1 MNSNSTT
8 DIRIELCHNKDIWND
23 YLAASPDANF
33 YQQYEWKNINET
45 AFGHKTLY
53 LSANRNSEIV
63 GALPMVFIKSAMF
76 GRILSSMPF
85 VNFGGLI
92 ANDREIEHLLLEQ
105 ARKLTRETNADFL
118 EIRSLKPIS
127 ESLPS
132 SLHKISMTID
142 LDDDPDRLW
151 SAFKSKHRTN
161 IRRVYKHDVHVR
173 EGSTDLLDEFYRIMA
188 YSWRN
193 LGTPFYKKRYFEEI
207 LANLPDQ
214 VRIFV
219 AYQGEKP
226 IATAFNGYFKD
237 TVEGM
242 WAGALPGYRQVQPN
256 YVLYWE
262 MIKDACEKGF
272 RKYHLGRSSVDSGA
286 EAFKSKWNAYSKQL
300 HMQYVLNRSTEV
312 PRLNVDNPKYQLA
325 IRIWRKLPLPIVG
338 LIGPQLSKCIP

>member
-1 MNSNSTT
+1 MNDNQISEIS
-8 DIRIELCHNKDIWND
+8 IELCNDQDSWNE
-23 YLAASPDANF
+23 YLASNPNANF
-33 YQQYEWKNINET
+33 YQRFEWKAINET
-45 AFGHKTLY
+45 SFGHRTLY
-53 LSANRNSEIV
+53 LSANRNSKIV
-63 GALPMVFIKSAMF
+63 GVLPMVLIKSALF

-92 ANDREIEHLLLEQ
+92 ANDPEIEHLLLKR
-105 ARKLTRETNADFL
+105 ASNLTRETNADFL
-118 EIRSLKPIS
+118 EIRSLKPVS
-127 ESLPS
+127 EPLPS

-142 LDDDPDRLW
+142 LDADPDRLW
-151 SAFKSKHRTN
+151 RGFKSKHRTN
-161 IRRVYKHDVHVR
+161 IRRVYKQNIHVR
-173 EGSTDLLDEFYRIMA
+173 QGGSELLDEFYRIMA
-188 YSWRN
+188 FSWRN
-193 LGTPFYKKRYFEEI
+193 LGTPFYKKRYFENI
-207 LANLPDQ
+207 LANLPNQ

-242 WAGALPGYRQVQPN
+242 WAGALPEYRHVQPN

-262 MIKDACEKGF
+262 MIRDACEKGYLN
-272 RKYHLGRSSVDSGA
+272 YHLGRSTVDSGA

-300 HMQYVLNRSTEV
+300 HMQYVLNRSKEI

-325 IRIWRKLPLPIVG
+325 IRIWRKLPLSIVG